1 MIGNIYRDLNHWNI
15 LFDTLYEYYKVFD
28 DCSPIYKKSNKKG
41 AKKES
46 LFVEYDNMSKSQNDC
61 RHSEYQ
67 ADKTCCYHE
76 QLKSNNN
83 SSIDKL
89 RADWRSK
96 CPYYDKTECQY
107 KPAGYH
113 FEQDVINQSLNN
125 VGANLFDVSD
135 LYKKLCKCNNISD
148 RFFEKV
154 LTTINKPNVHYTLSN
169 YSGEMALISYRKAKQ
184 LHREGKAYKN
194 MISKMYYLDDDLK
207 NDTIQFDLAI
217 ERFKVNSG
225 DIDSN
230 IEHVLKYVTE
240 PIYDIENFCS
250 DNETKNKLEKRFPD
264 LFWNVSE
271 DVNLSN

>member
-1 MIGNIYRDLNHWNI
+1 MKKVQSVKVGLSKNGVDLI
-15 LFDTLYEYYKVFD
+15 E
-28 DCSPIYKKSNKKG
+28 
-41 AKKES
+41 
-46 LFVEYDNMSKSQNDC
+46 
-61 RHSEYQ
+61 
-67 ADKTCCYHE
+67 
-76 QLKSNNN
+76 
-83 SSIDKL
+83 
-89 RADWRSK
+89 
-96 CPYYDKTECQY
+96 
-107 KPAGYH
+107 
-113 FEQDVINQSLNN
+113 
-125 VGANLFDVSD
+125 VSD

-148 RFFEKV
+148 RFFEMV

-184 LHREGKAYKN
+184 VHREGKAYKD

-217 ERFKVNSG
+217 ERFKINSG

-230 IEHVLKYVTE
+230 IKHILEYVTD

-271 DVNLSN
+271 EVNLSN